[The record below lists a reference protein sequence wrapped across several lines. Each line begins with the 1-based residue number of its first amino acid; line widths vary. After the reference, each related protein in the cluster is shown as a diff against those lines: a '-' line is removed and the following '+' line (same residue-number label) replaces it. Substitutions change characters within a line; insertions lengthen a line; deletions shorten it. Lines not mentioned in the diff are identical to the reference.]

1 MVYSKLFDVLFTGG
15 RQLHPQLLQPV
26 LSGGNLRRHRNYAND
41 LEAIPEFRKTHITAI
56 VISVIQLAAV
66 VWSITVFRL

>member
-1 MVYSKLFDVLFTGG
+1 MDALKVNI
-15 RQLHPQLLQPV
+15 H
-26 LSGGNLRRHRNYAND
+26 AND